1 MSPPFL
7 GSVAIFAHNEA
18 STIASTLDS
27 VLLQDRADLLQIFVL
42 VNGSQDATES
52 IVREYS
58 KSHSN
63 VNLVILDLADKANA
77 WNYYVH
83 TLRPKASVHFFV
95 DGDMV
100 VTPGSFLALNN
111 VLSESSKAH
120 AAGAFPATGRNKES
134 WSARMRRIGRLA
146 GCLYALK
153 GDFVSELREQ
163 HMFIP
168 VGFIGE
174 DFFLSCLVKGDFS
187 QRGLIQPNPKLIFSA
202 DAGFAFRSL
211 SIFRPWDWFSYAKRL
226 VSYQVRE
233 YQLIM
238 LLNYVQVHGQE
249 SLPPDVVT
257 LYRQSA
263 ELPRYY
269 WRGRMSLFDWLAVR
283 RIRIAS
289 KGKQGNQLKQT
300 K

>member
-1 MSPPFL
+1 MSLPFL
-7 GSVAIFAHNEA
+7 GAVAIFAHNEA
-18 STIASTLDS
+18 STIANTLDS
-27 VLLQDRADLLQIFVL
+27 VLLQNREDLLQIFVL

-58 KSHSN
+58 KLHSN
-63 VNLVILDLADKANA
+63 VNLVVLDLADKANA

-83 TLRPKASVHFFV
+83 TLRPTASVHFFV

-111 VLSESSKAH
+111 VLSKSGEAR
-120 AAGAFPATGRNKES
+120 AAGAFPVTGRNKVS

-163 HMFIP
+163 KMAIP
-168 VGFIGE
+168 IGFIGE
-174 DFFLSCLVKGDFS
+174 DFFLSCLVKGDFT
-187 QRGLIQPNPKLIFSA
+187 QRGLIHPSPKLIFSA

-211 SIFRPWDWFSYAKRL
+211 SIYRPWDWLSYAKRL

-233 YQLIM
+233 YQLVM
-238 LLNYVQVHGQE
+238 LINHMQVHGQDA
-249 SLPPDVVT
+249 LPPDVET
-257 LYRQSA
+257 LYGQSA

-283 RIRIAS
+283 KIRGAS
-289 KGKQGNQLKQT
+289 KGKPDN
-300 K
+300 